1 MSLTAAGFILKR
13 ITGPVND
20 DAERELFQA
29 IDHAI
34 IGAPRR

>member
-1 MSLTAAGFILKR
+1 LTAAGFILKQ

-20 DAERELFQA
+20 DAEQELFQA

-34 IGAPRR
+34 IGAPCR